1 MKKSSRKKE
10 QKKDSLWYDSKELKP
25 EVSDCPKNIVA
36 IVNTRTANQQDLF
49 TLKAGLD
56 VEITTDA
63 SGVYSLVQ
71 SDNPSGV
78 ANWSSFSSV
87 WDEYRVLAVRVLF
100 KPHTMVGGASAIT
113 FAPII
118 TVLDYDNAAV
128 LTGYTLASQYSS
140 QKEFPGNRS
149 WKRTIYMS
157 GSENADFTSTASVV
171 STKYIKGYS
180 SGNSASLKLGRLH
193 IEFFIQFRGLGI

>member
-1 MKKSSRKKE
+1 MKKSTKKKE
-10 QKKDSLWYDSKELKP
+10 LKKDSLWYDSKELKP
-25 EVSDCPKNIVA
+25 EILDCPKNIVA

-63 SGVYSLVQ
+63 SGVYQLVQ

-87 WDEYRVLAVRVLF
+87 WDEYRVLALRVLF
-100 KPHTMVGGASAIT
+100 KPHAMVGGASLLT
-113 FAPII
+113 LAPII
-118 TVLDYDNAAV
+118 TVLDYDNAAA

-140 QKEFPGNRS
+140 QKEFGGGKG

-157 GSENADFTSTASVV
+157 GRTVAMEV
-171 STKYIKGYS
+171 
-180 SGNSASLKLGRLH
+180 
-193 IEFFIQFRGLGI
+193 GIR